1 MPFIK
6 PVAYSDPKLPFDKM
20 DDIPLEIKKAV
31 ICCHGE
37 LTPYYSYIAEM
48 RKIKESTKKH

>member
-1 MPFIK
+1 
-6 PVAYSDPKLPFDKM
+6 M
-20 DDIPLEIKKAV
+20 DDIPVEILKAI

-37 LTPYYSYIAEM
+37 LTPAYCYIAEM